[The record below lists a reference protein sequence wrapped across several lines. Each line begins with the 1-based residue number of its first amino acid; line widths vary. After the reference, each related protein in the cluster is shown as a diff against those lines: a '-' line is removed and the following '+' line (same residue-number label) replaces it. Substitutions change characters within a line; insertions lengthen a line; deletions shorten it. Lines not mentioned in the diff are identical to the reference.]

1 MSNLYFVNASRLS
14 IALVNGPDRQRELI
28 GPFDDWLAASRYAV
42 AWRNLWKAEAAE
54 AHVEVPLTPCA
65 DVLEWYDDKLERDA
79 AAPDARTMCDD
90 CGDAFEEIVGCPDGA
105 EICQSCFD
113 AGGH

>member
-1 MSNLYFVNASRLS
+1 MKTVVLTMTDSEALDVRMALNMASMHWGEQATEARNAGKVQEAQSCERIRAEYGALWDRLYLAETGE
-14 IALVNGPDRQRELI
+14 A
-28 GPFDDWLAASRYAV
+28 FDYQ
-42 AWRNLWKAEAAE
+42 
-54 AHVEVPLTPCA
+54 
-65 DVLEWYDDKLERDA
+65 RDA